1 MKYRELQLVLKRL
14 RQEGKIDQK
23 FRLNQKRELLLAE
36 FNRAVAD
43 GLVEPPESPE
53 DKVIA
58 LEAQVAQ
65 LQKELLAYKTR
76 ESAKSEL
83 DVLLMDFVI
92 QNDAK
97 YCVLSNVEFNKNNPC
112 EIHHIEGQS
121 EAPEFADDP
130 KNLIPLT
137 STIHRAYHS
146 WVSEN
151 ELDISRATLK
161 SFAKTFGYRT
171 DLDISRNEDL
181 GQNQQGIQLDLMFQP
196 R

>member
-14 RQEGKIDQK
+14 RQEGKIDQRFK
-23 FRLNQKRELLLAE
+23 LNQKRELLLAE

-83 DVLLMDFVI
+83 DVLLMDFVYRRGVGD
-92 QNDAK
+92 N
-97 YCVLSNVEFNKNNPC
+97 
-112 EIHHIEGQS
+112 EIFESPEALEGK
-121 EAPEFADDP
+121 PEGEGRDDW
-130 KNLIPLT
+130 
-137 STIHRAYHS
+137 SFFHS
-146 WVSEN
+146 
-151 ELDISRATLK
+151 TLK
-161 SFAKTFGYRT
+161 GRYYSLSKRYHPDNGGTEEQM
-171 DLDISRNEDL
+171 RNLTRSYESAL
-181 GQNQQGIQLDLMFQP
+181 TYVKANNGMEL
-196 R
+196 